1 MLESDSITLD
11 EGSGAML
18 FQLLKSL
25 LMIVPQSTSYC
36 VLRDRLASVARFRQS
51 ASKPPRK
58 KPIAQETKSFVARV
72 TATRKLHCECA
83 WQSIRQ
89 ESLEEMSRQQQDD
102 PAVVDKAAA
111 AAEQVIVAGRRNL
124 LGFRQEQQALANNRR
139 PNNDTLSLSSQ
150 QQQRSGTTTQ
160 RNSSS
165 LLAESSLSTANRQR
179 GESFTTTASSVSSS
193 SGAARAADADVK
205 GQADQTVVGKVN
217 QLETVGTS
225 LSVDTADESL
235 MAGHMMV
242 EQDDAADATQRP
254 SQEAVVTEWKHFWV
268 DSSTTT
274 MSSEHR

>member
-102 PAVVDKAAA
+102 PAAVDKAA
-111 AAEQVIVAGRRNL
+111 AAEQVIVTGRRNL

-139 PNNDTLSLSSQ
+139 PNNDPLSLSSQ
-150 QQQRSGTTTQ
+150 PQQVRSGTTTQ

-165 LLAESSLSTANRQR
+165 LLAESSFSAANRQR
-179 GESFTTTASSVSSS
+179 GDSFTTTVSSVSSS
-193 SGAARAADADVK
+193 SAAARAAAADVK
-205 GQADQTVVGKVN
+205 GQTDQTVVGKVN

-235 MAGHMMV
+235 MMAGHMMV
-242 EQDDAADATQRP
+242 EQYDVDATQL
-254 SQEAVVTEWKHFWV
+254 SSEAVTEWKHFWV